1 MKKRI
6 RLTENDLY
14 KIVKES
20 IDSVVDEN
28 EKSVSA
34 KRELLNTINKILEIL
49 RQHSKEDF
57 ECLSDDELDELYSV
71 LVKAGWKLVNSC
83 EG

>member
-83 EG
+83 ER

>member
-14 KIVKES
+14 RIVKES

-49 RQHSKEDF
+49 HHHSKEDF